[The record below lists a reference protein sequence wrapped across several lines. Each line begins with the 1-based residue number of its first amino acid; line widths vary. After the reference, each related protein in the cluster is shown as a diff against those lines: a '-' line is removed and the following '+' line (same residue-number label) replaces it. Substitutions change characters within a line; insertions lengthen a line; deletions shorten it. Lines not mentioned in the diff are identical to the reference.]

1 MEATPG
7 LVEMLDADHELQ
19 SRLLEEMSVRF
30 RLRVLLLPVLTS
42 QLIAHLAAERSA
54 LHPVAN
60 EVGCDHDLLTE
71 SAAEHRRM
79 DGLLD
84 QLGKVEPSGFEFD
97 QHLHELAELHAS
109 HLKHTSTLANDVS
122 ELVSATR
129 LPAISAQ
136 FLATRSLW
144 LAPKPGYQHV
154 WEV

>member
-1 MEATPG
+1 MDATPG

-19 SRLLEEMSVRF
+19 SRLLDEMRVRF

-42 QLIAHLAAERSA
+42 QLIAHLAAERAA

-71 SAAEHRRM
+71 SAAEHRRI

-84 QLGKVEPSGFEFD
+84 QLGKVEPSSFEFD
-97 QHLHELAELHAS
+97 QHLHELSELHVS
-109 HLKHTSTLANDVS
+109 HLDHTSTLAGDVT
-122 ELVSATR
+122 ELVSTSR
-129 LPAISAQ
+129 LPSISAQ
-136 FLATRSLW
+136 FLSTRSLW